1 MPIRSSYTY
10 LYRDMIVKS
19 TSLGCLNTG
28 RNFAIA
34 SPYLL
39 TLQYVKPDTNAADI
53 SKLYMKLHGK
63 FLRCRI
69 VC

>member
-53 SKLYMKLHGK
+53 SK
-63 FLRCRI
+63 CI
-69 VC
+69 